1 MIIAPTD
8 YLLDWFS
15 RRKRTPFPFQRETW
29 AAYLAGESGLV
40 HASTGTGKTYAAWF
54 GPLQEWID
62 EHPDDQTWTE
72 LRPPPLRVL
81 WITPLR
87 ALAADTEDALRA
99 PLDDLGIPWL
109 LESRT
114 GDTSSTI
121 RNKQRT
127 RLPTALITTPESLSL
142 LLTRADAAE
151 LFRDLRAVVVDEWHE
166 LAASKRG
173 VQTELALARL
183 RRWRPALRI
192 WGLSATLGN
201 LNTALAILLGAE
213 GTGRL
218 IQANVPKPLR
228 VESIIPPTMERF
240 PWAGHLGT
248 RLLPEV
254 IERIDSGS
262 TALVFTNTR
271 SQAELWYQALLEA
284 RPDWAGILALHH
296 SSLERATRDW
306 VEQGLRD
313 GRLHCV
319 VCTSSLDLGVDF
331 TPVDSVIQVGSP
343 KGVARLLQRAGRSGH
358 QPGAESKITC
368 VPTHAFELIEVA
380 AARDAIREGKIEA
393 RFPFERPLDVLV
405 QHAVTIALGGGF
417 RADELRDE
425 VRTTYAYRDLLDD
438 EWAWVLD
445 FITRGG
451 PALRNYPEYARV
463 TLIDGRYVVTDTQVA
478 RRHRMS
484 IGTIVSDASLRVQY
498 LKGASLGYVEES
510 FVARL
515 RPGDR
520 FIFAGKIVE
529 FVRLREMVVWVRRA
543 TGKTGIVP
551 RWGGSR
557 MSFST
562 ELSEAVRARLAQACE
577 GLYEGPEMQA
587 VQPIL
592 ELQARWSTIPAP
604 DELLIERAKTRDGY
618 HLFFYPFEG
627 RLVHEGLAALFAYRI
642 AQLQPL
648 SFTLAV
654 SDYGFELLSPDPAPL
669 ETAIKAGLFSTHELL
684 RDIPASLNASEMSRR
699 QFREIAR
706 IAGLVFQGY
715 PGSHK
720 TTKQLQASSGLLYDV
735 FARYDPGN
743 LLLGQAQREVIER
756 QLERSRLGRALER
769 FGTSPVT
776 IIDVPRITPFA
787 FPLLVEGF
795 RDTVSFEKLSDRV
808 RKMQLQLEKAADVKP
823 KTPGKA
829 KNDRS
834 RNPVKT

>member
-1 MIIAPTD
+1 MAKQKPEGSLPVI
-8 YLLDWFS
+8 LDWFK
-15 RRKRTPFPFQRETW
+15 RRGRTPFPFQHETW
-29 AAYLAGESGLV
+29 SAYLAGESGLV
-40 HASTGTGKTYAAWF
+40 HASTGTGKTYAAWL
-54 GPLQEWID
+54 GPLLEWIAENPD
-62 EHPDDQTWTE
+62 ESRWTS
-72 LRPPPLRVL
+72 LNPPPLRVL

-99 PLDDLGIPWL
+99 PLNDLGIPWE

-114 GDTSSTI
+114 GDTSATI
-121 RNKQRT
+121 RNKQRK

-142 LLTRADAAE
+142 LLTRADAAD
-151 LFRDLRAVVVDEWHE
+151 LFRDLRAVIVDEWHE

-183 RRWRPALRI
+183 RHWRPGLRT

-201 LNTALAILLGAE
+201 LETALAILLG
-213 GTGRL
+213 TNQSGRL
-218 IQANVPKPLR
+218 IQANVPKPLK

-248 RLLPEV
+248 KLLPEV
-254 IERIDSGS
+254 IQRIDSGN

-271 SQAELWYQALLEA
+271 AQAELWYQALLEA
-284 RPDWAGILALHH
+284 RPDWAGIIALHH

-380 AARDAIREGKIEA
+380 AARDAIRAGNIES
-393 RFPFERPLDVLV
+393 RLPFERPLDVLV
-405 QHAVTIALGGGF
+405 QHAVTVALGGGF
-417 RADELRDE
+417 RSDELRAE

-451 PALRNYPEYARV
+451 EALRNYPEYARV
-463 TLIDGRYVVTDTQVA
+463 AVQGDKYIVTDTQIA

-498 LKGASLGYVEES
+498 LKGGSLGHVEES

-515 RPGDR
+515 RPGDK

-562 ELSEAVRARLAQACE
+562 ELAAAVRTRLDQARLGLFE
-577 GLYEGPEMQA
+577 GSEMQA

-592 ELQARWSTIPAP
+592 ELQARWSKIPAP

-642 AQLQPL
+642 GQLVPI
-648 SFTLAV
+648 SFNLAV

-669 ETAIKAGLFSTHELL
+669 EDAIEAGLFSTQHLL
-684 RDIPASLNASEMSRR
+684 HDIPASLNASEMSRR

-743 LLLGQAQREVIER
+743 LLLGQSQREVIER
-756 QLERSRLGRALER
+756 QLERSRLGHALER
-769 FGTSPVT
+769 FSTGIVT
-776 IIDVPRITPFA
+776 MIDVPRVTPFA
-787 FPLLVEGF
+787 FPLWVEGF
-795 RDTVSFEKLSDRV
+795 RDTISFEKLSDRV
-808 RKMQLQLEKAADVKP
+808 KKMQLQLERAADT
-823 KTPGKA
+823 KTRTRK
-829 KNDRS
+829 
-834 RNPVKT
+834 